1 MNIPNFVVLDSIH
14 GRFIVNRYCDFQAEA
29 LIKTGA
35 THIESELQNIFA
47 VIDTLSEGAVIIDG
61 GANAGFFTIP
71 VANRIRDRD
80 QKIISFEPQRVL
92 YHALAG
98 SLALNEINFCDLF
111 YAGLGESP
119 GIAMVPPIDYG
130 VAQDFGMVQ
139 ISEEG
144 EGTPVEIMTID
155 GLNLDRLEFIKLDVE
170 GYECAAMRGGIET
183 IQKYRPYVWVEYFIS
198 GSDSIKQA
206 LMSAVPNYAFFKVDY
221 QNMLCVPREKLARIT
236 FSGIDE
242 C

>member
-71 VANRIRDRD
+71 VANRIRDRG
-80 QKIISFEPQRVL
+80 QKIFSFEPQLML
-92 YHALAG
+92 YRALSG
-98 SLALNEINFCDLF
+98 SLALNDINCCELF
-111 YAGLGESP
+111 YAGLGEQS
-119 GIAMVPPIDYG
+119 GIAMVPVIDYSTP
-130 VAQDFGMVQ
+130 QDFGRVQ
-139 ISEEG
+139 ISQDG
-144 EGTPVEIMTID
+144 DGTPVEIVTID
-155 GLNLDRLEFIKLDVE
+155 GLELHRLDFIKLDVE
-170 GYECAAMRGGIET
+170 GYECAALTGGVET
-183 IQKYRPYVWVEYFIS
+183 IQQHRPYIWVEFFIS
-198 GSDSIKQA
+198 GVDPIKAA
-206 LMSAVPNYAFFKVDY
+206 LSAVPDYAFYKVDY
-221 QNMLCVPREKLARIT
+221 QNMLCVPREKLVKLKFT
-236 FSGIDE
+236 GIEE